1 MRGFI
6 KTIFFYI
13 GLISMVAISCD
24 KVEDNTTNPE
34 LIKHTC
40 EMKLIGSITD
50 FDGPDTKAAANS
62 TNWKDGSVIYLRM
75 DSPLGITTGE
85 AIYSSSK
92 DTWTIS
98 YYGSLHEGVSKSCS
112 AFYVEDKVSYESSVF
127 TMDENTVIYE
137 DVAGSYIFEEG
148 DLVVTANLKPKTGRI
163 RFSGD
168 PGKVLKI
175 YGVTH
180 YVTYDINNNQ
190 YTTSSEPF
198 KIIVGEDGFTPYFYG
213 YFIENKQPNLKV
225 WIDAK
230 EAYTRYFSGDVFVAG
245 KSGKLTI
252 PTVNDHNGWGEGL
265 SFTVNNETF
274 KMVAVEG
281 GTFLMGDPT
290 STSEHYIAHNVT
302 LTGYCI
308 AETEMTETLYGK
320 ISDSSGSK
328 NTPKQVYYSSVSTI
342 LENLIAKTHAQFNL
356 PSEAQWEYAAKGG
369 IRAKGYKYA
378 GSDDMNEVAWNIEN
392 SQGKLHDVK
401 LLLPNELGLYDMSG
415 NSMEFVLDYYNP
427 YTEEDAIDPIAPYI
441 DVNSHVTRGG
451 EYSFA
456 KENLTS
462 FARYSNRVSRSSSY
476 GGWTYDDNYYP
487 AAIRLALN
495 WN

>member
-1 MRGFI
+1 MRGFV
-6 KTIFFYI
+6 KTFFITI
-13 GLISMVAISCD
+13 GLISMVAISCN
-24 KVEDNTTNPE
+24 KVEDNPTNSE

-40 EMKLIGSITD
+40 EMKLMGSITD
-50 FDGPDTKAAANS
+50 FDGPDTKAAASS

-127 TMDENTVIYE
+127 TMDEKTVIYE
-137 DVAGSYIFEEG
+137 DVAGSYIFEGG

-175 YGVTH
+175 YGVT
-180 YVTYDINNNQ
+180 YYTTYNINNDQ

-198 KIIVGEDGFTPYFYG
+198 KIIVGEDGHTPYFYG
-213 YFIENKQPNLKV
+213 YFLDEEDRNLNI

-230 EAYTRYFSGDVFVAG
+230 EAYTRYFSNNVFNPG
-245 KSGKLTI
+245 QSGKLTI
-252 PTVNDHNGWGEGL
+252 PTEENHNGWTEGL
-265 SFTVNNETF
+265 YFSVNKVLF
-274 KMVAVEG
+274 RMIPVEG

-290 STSEHYIAHNVT
+290 STSEYYTAHNVT

-308 AETEMTETLYGK
+308 AETEMTQTLYGK
-320 ISDSSGSK
+320 LSDSSESG
-328 NTPKQVYYSSVSTI
+328 NIPKQVYYASVSTI
-342 LENLIAKTHAQFNL
+342 IESLNTKTQAFFNL
-356 PSEAQWEYAAKGG
+356 ASEAQWEYAAKGG
-369 IRAKGYKYA
+369 AKTKGYKYA
-378 GSDDMNEVAWNIEN
+378 GSDNLDDIAWYSGNAG
-392 SQGKLHDVK
+392 GKLHEVK
-401 LLLPNELGLYDMSG
+401 SLLPNELGLYDMSG

-427 YTEEDAIDPIAPYI
+427 YTEEDVTDPVSPYI
-441 DVNSHVTRGG
+441 DSNSHVTRGG

-456 KENLTS
+456 IENLTTY
-462 FARYSNRVSRSSSY
+462 ARYANRIHRSTSA
-476 GGWTYDDNYYP
+476 GWVYDDNYYK